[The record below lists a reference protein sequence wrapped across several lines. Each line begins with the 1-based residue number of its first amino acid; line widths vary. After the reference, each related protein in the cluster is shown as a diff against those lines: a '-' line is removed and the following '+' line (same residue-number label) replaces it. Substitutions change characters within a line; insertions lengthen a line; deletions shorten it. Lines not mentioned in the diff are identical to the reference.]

1 MISIIIPVYRS
12 EKTLQRC
19 IESLINQTCRDIEI
33 IMIVDGPPDASGIL
47 ADKLAAQDNRIRV
60 IHQKN
65 QGVSAARNAGIE
77 AAEGEYI
84 QFVDSDDYL
93 ESTACEELLM
103 LMQKEKADMVICGF
117 HHLYYGRDV
126 IKIPEKTESFLL
138 IEDKK
143 EFLYLYQA
151 QFLNMPWNKLYKR
164 ELIVDGFAQGLDLGE
179 DLLFNL
185 QYMKRVGRVSV
196 LAKPLCYYIQDDRG
210 TTLSTKRREN
220 RMENAWLLYSKMQE
234 FCQVIYGNTGSG
246 GILES
251 KLLTEFMD
259 EIEGLAFDKELKYKE
274 KIQIILK
281 YYSGYDKVENKNVIR
296 LGLLDYRILYFFFRR
311 KLLSCTYLLAVV
323 RAWVVK
329 LSGRRK

>member
-1 MISIIIPVYRS
+1 MISIIIPVYKS

-19 IESLINQTCRDIEI
+19 IESLTNQTCRDIEI

-47 ADKLAAQDNRIRV
+47 ADKLAAQDGRIRV

-103 LMQKEKADMVICGF
+103 LMLKEDADMVICGF

-126 IKIPEKTESFLL
+126 IKIPGNTESFLL

-151 QFLNMPWNKLYKR
+151 QFLNMPWNKLYKK
-164 ELIVDGFAQGLDLGE
+164 ELIVDRFTQGLDLGE

-185 QYMKRVGRVSV
+185 QYMKRISRVSV

-220 RMENAWLLYSKMQE
+220 RMENAWLLYCKMQE
-234 FCQVIYGNTGSG
+234 FCQDIYGNTGSG

-259 EIEGLAFDKELKYKE
+259 EIEGLAFDRELKYKE

-296 LGLLDYRILYFFFRR
+296 LSLLDYRILYFFFQR
-311 KLLSCTYLLAVV
+311 KLLNCTYLLAVV